1 LKLKKWIIGLLGH
14 EEETKETLDQ
24 GIDKEVFDTILDS
37 DPRAL
42 LFFTKEHGWTGANKT
57 FFEWAGIKNIDEFR
71 EKYTSVRELFCDED
85 EEVFTEHDKSWLD
98 YIRTNCP
105 DGYGLGILDQKG
117 KRHALLATLSVVHQ
131 GTHDLYLLRLEDQTH
146 ILALKEEVA
155 QVEAIK
161 TKFLANIG
169 HEFRTPMNGILGFV
183 DLLSKTTPTE
193 RQVEYIR
200 SIQGSSRNLMS
211 NIENLLDLAQM
222 QTGRLTINHVDFNMI
237 AEMEEFALDCVS
249 LGQDKGMRVVFFLDP
264 KLPMHLSGDIRKI
277 KQALSNLYNN
287 ALKFTPPRGHITIE
301 IKLLK
306 RNTSGSV
313 NIGFS
318 VKDTGKGISRKE
330 LGFITQ
336 PFVSGDQADNRLGVG
351 LSISHGLINLMG
363 GELKIVSEEGK
374 GSSFSCVLTLKG
386 SSDQSMQM
394 INRYSAKVVLLDEK
408 RLDDAN
414 HLSNYLSSFGLG
426 VTKSPLIDETVFH
439 EMDIVYFIAS
449 QEKSDWILTL
459 SSFQRRCKTVLLLD
473 HNERLLARTS
483 HVIDYVLAKPLLP
496 TTLLSHLVEVLA
508 LPKESIPVIAQLQE
522 GLCALVVEDN
532 LINQRLITL
541 LLEEYGLSVVTTSNG
556 DEAVEACRNQRF
568 DIIFMDIDMPIKNGI
583 LATQEIKAEQGNM
596 HGKKRMPIIASTAL
610 AMDGDREYFLEKGLD
625 DYLSK
630 PITREKLEYILQKY
644 LHVSGE

>member
-1 LKLKKWIIGLLGH
+1 MELKKWIVGLLGH
-14 EEETKETLDQ
+14 EEKKEEPNQ
-24 GIDKEVFDTILDS
+24 GIDKALFDNVLDT

-42 LFFTKEHGWTGANKT
+42 LFFTKEQGWTGANKT
-57 FFEWAGIKNIDEFR
+57 FFDLVSINTIEEFHQQY
-71 EKYTSVRELFCDED
+71 KSLRELFCDED
-85 EEVFTEHDKSWLD
+85 EAVFTEHDKSWLD

-105 DGYGLGILDQKG
+105 NGYGLGILDTNG
-117 KRHALLATLSVVHQ
+117 KRHAMLATLSVLHE
-131 GTHDLYLLRLEDQTH
+131 GHSDAYLLRLEDRTH

-183 DLLSKTTPTE
+183 DLLSKTSQTE
-193 RQVEYIR
+193 TQIEYIR

-222 QTGRLTINHVDFNMI
+222 QTGRLTINYVDFNMI

-306 RNTSGSV
+306 RNASGSV

-394 INRYSAKVVLLDEK
+394 INRYSTKVVLLDEK

-414 HLSNYLSSFGLG
+414 HLSNYLSSFGLSI
-426 VTKSPLIDETVFH
+426 TKSPLIDETVFNDI
-439 EMDIVYFIAS
+439 DIVYFIAS

-473 HNERLLARTS
+473 QNERLLARTS

-496 TTLLSHLVEVLA
+496 TSLLNHLVKVLA
-508 LPKESIPVIAQLQE
+508 LPKESIPVSAQLQQ
-522 GLCALVVEDN
+522 GLGALVVEDN
-532 LINQRLITL
+532 LINQRLIRL

-568 DIIFMDIDMPIKNGI
+568 DIVFMDIDMPIKNGI
-583 LATQEIKAEQGNM
+583 LATQEIKAEQGAV
-596 HGKKRMPIIASTAL
+596 HGRRKMPIIASTAL

-644 LHVSGE
+644 LQVSPE